1 MRISVFGLGYV
12 GAVATACLASKGHIV
27 VGVDVQAGKIDTIN
41 RGKSPITEPGLDALV
56 ASAVQAVWATDP
68 TWGDLSDVLGLLI
81 TAFAVQ
87 AGGSVAL
94 GQWTGASRSSASAT
108 APPSN

>member
-1 MRISVFGLGYV
+1 MLLERLDHVAADGPAVHLV
-12 GAVATACLASKGHIV
+12 GAIDQALGPDAGVPGRQRRIAAVAQG
-27 VGVDVQAGKIDTIN
+27 
-41 RGKSPITEPGLDALV
+41 
-56 ASAVQAVWATDP
+56 AVQAVWATDP

>member
-1 MRISVFGLGYV
+1 MAGLV
-12 GAVATACLASKGHIV
+12 
-27 VGVDVQAGKIDTIN
+27 
-41 RGKSPITEPGLDALV
+41 LV
-56 ASAVQAVWATDP
+56 ASAVQAVWANDP

-94 GQWTGASRSSASAT
+94 GQWSGASRNSAPPTSASAT
-108 APPSN
+108 